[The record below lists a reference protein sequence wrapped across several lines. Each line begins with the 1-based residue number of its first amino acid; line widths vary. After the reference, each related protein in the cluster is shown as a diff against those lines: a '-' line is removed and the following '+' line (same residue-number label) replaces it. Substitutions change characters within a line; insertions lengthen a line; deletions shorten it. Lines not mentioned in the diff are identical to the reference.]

1 MTKTIF
7 TRLSPL
13 VFALLFVVVS
23 PALSQPKQSDKALA
37 TRELDV
43 EGVVAEVIESD
54 RKDGVLTV
62 RVRFRNNGE
71 KLAKISLVD
80 A

>member
-1 MTKTIF
+1 MNRILCLILGSLF
-7 TRLSPL
+7 L
-13 VFALLFVVVS
+13 VPMFALVA
-23 PALSQPKQSDKALA
+23 PAVAQSKQGDKPLA

-43 EGVVAEVIESD
+43 EGVVADVIESD

-71 KLAKISLVD
+71 KPRSSC
-80 A
+80 